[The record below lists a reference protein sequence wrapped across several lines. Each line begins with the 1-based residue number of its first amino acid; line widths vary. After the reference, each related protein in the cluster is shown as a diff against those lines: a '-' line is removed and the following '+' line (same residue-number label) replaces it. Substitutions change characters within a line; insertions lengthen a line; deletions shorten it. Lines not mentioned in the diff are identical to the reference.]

1 MESVIE
7 VLLEISSK
15 QDESSNILRN
25 GFTTFE
31 SKIFEAKKE
40 IIENTDTKLDSSK
53 YRTDET
59 SSEEVYTQQGAK
71 PKRKTED
78 IRHTRATCIIE
89 SEELDEESAV
99 KFLQENKQRFPPDL
113 CFNIIKAKRKCLL
126 LELKAPSKI
135 LKDIESFRMAL
146 RALIIQ
152 VAHAGQIDI
161 NTPSTMT
168 MKLIFT
174 DDLTEDEIKVIK
186 EISGQL
192 FHSQRIVASANYPAV
207 VVQNDARRVNIEN
220 NCKNC
225 ENLKT
230 DVIIQQTTIGLLE
243 RKNRD
248 LMISIIE
255 LDLLGEWQDRERS
268 KLALENRQLSKKI
281 HEALHRGK
289 NVP

>member
-1 MESVIE
+1 MFQA
-7 VLLEISSK
+7 EISEQIQQLRATISILTDQNTRRTK
-15 QDESSNILRN
+15 SQKTQNDEH
-25 GFTTFE
+25 
-31 SKIFEAKKE
+31 K
-40 IIENTDTKLDSSK
+40 DSSK

-78 IRHTRATCIIE
+78 IRHTRATCIIK

-113 CFNIIKAKRKCLL
+113 CFNIIKAKQKCLL

-186 EISGQL
+186 ETSGQL
-192 FHSQRIVASANYPAV
+192 FHSQRIVASANF
-207 VVQNDARRVNIEN
+207 
-220 NCKNC
+220 
-225 ENLKT
+225 
-230 DVIIQQTTIGLLE
+230 
-243 RKNRD
+243 
-248 LMISIIE
+248 
-255 LDLLGEWQDRERS
+255 LDQVS
-268 KLALENRQLSKKI
+268 
-281 HEALHRGK
+281 
-289 NVP
+289 